1 MSNLDGYAISVL
13 TGSKRTSRSHFKP
26 VRAHLQGTEITSI
39 HGYRSVLPIV
49 GRNQRYS
56 IIDTHLTASVSDK
69 NYFTDVES
77 CSDAGLGQDTYETFY
92 GTRFNF
98 VPLVIDGIINTNRGN
113 PVINSAALN
122 LQRIYSN
129 RLGQPLAAVTG
140 SFLDNILES
149 EIRSFLER
157 SKKGEWQLGSAHIS
171 GSVHNEVY
179 YVSGSY
185 SAVTSANVKFPNGR
199 IRQSISFKVQAE
211 DVGYGKEY
219 IDSVPYFDLA
229 KYDAESYVREDG
241 PTGMFPIVG
250 SFLSYDEKLSFNG
263 IVEPFEIRRR
273 ALGLNIFLEDDRQP
287 GTVFAESTANHNPV
301 FNYDA
306 RENDQRA
313 EFFEDVHVKGFAGF
327 GDPLSEAQALLEP
340 EYMSDY
346 NKHAY
351 PYVERD
357 VTDLLISDSGIRLVQ
372 LSMDPTLDEGDL
384 PPNHI
389 DMSTGFDSK
398 SRDRHNSIVY
408 RGMSR
413 R

>member
-1 MSNLDGYAISVL
+1 MSNLDSYAISVL

-56 IIDTHLTASVSDK
+56 VFDTALTASVSDK

-77 CSDAGLGQDTYETFY
+77 CNDAGLGQDTYEVFT
-92 GTRFNF
+92 GTRYNVSPF
-98 VPLVIDGIINTNRGN
+98 VIDGVINTNRGN
-113 PVINSAALN
+113 PIINAAAIN
-122 LQRIYSN
+122 LQRIYAN
-129 RLGQPLAAVTG
+129 RLGRTLDLVTG
-140 SFLDNILES
+140 SFLDNIVES
-149 EIRSFLER
+149 EIRTFLER
-157 SKKGEWQLGSAHIS
+157 SRKGQWQLGKAYIS
-171 GSVHNEVY
+171 GSTHEEVY

-185 SAVTSANVKFPNGR
+185 NSVTKADVKFPNGR
-199 IRQSISFKVQAE
+199 VRQTISFKLQSE
-211 DVGYGKEY
+211 DIGYGKEY

-250 SFLSYDEKLSFNG
+250 SFISYDEKLSYNG

-287 GTVFAESTANHNPV
+287 GTVFAESTANHSPV
-301 FNYDA
+301 FNYDS

-340 EYMSDY
+340 EFVSAYS
-346 NKHAY
+346 KHQY

-357 VTDLLISDSGIRLVQ
+357 ETDLLIADPGVKSVQ
-372 LSMDPTLDEGDL
+372 LSMDPTLDEGIL
-384 PPNHI
+384 PETHL
-389 DMSTGFDSK
+389 DMAVGFDAK
-398 SRDRHNSIVY
+398 SRDRHNSLVY
-408 RGMSR
+408 RGMKR